1 MTSIAFTGDI
11 SFSKYMK
18 DAWKK
23 DDLLDEQVMQFLHS
37 ADHVVA
43 NVECTLSNTPTTSGG
58 LKHSSDPLAG
68 AFIRDKVGSR
78 IWTLANNHILDCKAQ
93 GVIDTLETAKTYGC
107 ATMGAGMNKEEA
119 AKPVYLDEA
128 GGIGIFSVVYDI
140 KTLRTEENEPGV
152 LIWNETERIQK
163 TIDEIKSKCRW
174 CVMIVHGQRC
184 EFTTMALPAARERMI
199 SFLDMGVDV
208 VVGHHP
214 HVVQNY
220 ETFGDKMI
228 FYSLGNFIFDTDYQ
242 RIQNYSDIG
251 MLLKLNFTEDSW
263 TWESQPIRIDREEN
277 RIVAGEKPVI
287 FTEIGNVEYK
297 LLSDLNYAA
306 FMIAD
311 RKSRFYINK
320 AKYGAFTKEQ
330 WFNYDSERLTEQ
342 GALDMYQSTER
353 AKVGAWKQTRKEL
366 YQYIGKDLDFVK

>member
-1 MTSIAFTGDI
+1 MISIAFTGDI

-18 DAWKK
+18 DSWMK
-23 DDLLDEQVMQFLHS
+23 DDLLDEKVTQFLHS

-58 LKHSSDPLAG
+58 LKHSSDPKAG
-68 AFIRDKVGSR
+68 AFIRDKVGSK

-107 ATMGAGMNKEEA
+107 QTIGAGLNKEEA

-128 GGIGIFSVVYDI
+128 GSIGIFSVVYDI

-163 TIDEIKSKCRW
+163 TIDEIKAKCRW
-174 CVMIVHGQRC
+174 CVMVVHGQRC
-184 EFTTMALPAARERMI
+184 EFTTMAMPAARERMI

-220 ETFGDKMI
+220 ETFGKKMI

-242 RIQNYSDIG
+242 RIQNYSNVG

-263 TWESQPIRIDREEN
+263 TWESQPIHIDRENN
-277 RIVAGEKPVI
+277 RIVAGENPVI
-287 FTEIGNVEYK
+287 FTEIGEEEYK

-311 RKSRFYINK
+311 RRSRFYINE

-330 WFNYDSERLTEQ
+330 WFDYDSERLTEQ
-342 GALDMYQSTER
+342 GALDFYQSTER
-353 AKVGAWKQTRKEL
+353 AKAGAWKQARKEL
-366 YQYIGKDLDFVK
+366 YQYIGKDLDFV

>member
-11 SFSKYMK
+11 SFSKYMT

-23 DDLLDEQVMQFLHS
+23 DDLLDEKVSSFLHS

-58 LKHSSDPLAG
+58 LKHSSDPKAG
-68 AFIRDKVGSR
+68 AFIRDKVGSK

-107 ATMGAGMNKEEA
+107 ATIGAGLNKEEA

-163 TIDEIKSKCRW
+163 TIDEIKAKCRW

-199 SFLDMGVDV
+199 SFLDMGADV

-220 ETFGDKMI
+220 ETFGKKMI

-263 TWESQPIRIDREEN
+263 TWESQPIRIDRERN
-277 RIVAGEKPVI
+277 LIVAGENPVI
-287 FTEIGNVEYK
+287 FTEIGAEEYK

-311 RKSRFYINK
+311 RRSRFYINE

-330 WFNYDSERLTEQ
+330 WFTYDSERLTEQ
-342 GALDMYQSTER
+342 GALDFYQSTER
-353 AKVGAWKQTRKEL
+353 AKQGAWKNARKEL
-366 YQYIGKDLDFVK
+366 YQYIGKDLDFV